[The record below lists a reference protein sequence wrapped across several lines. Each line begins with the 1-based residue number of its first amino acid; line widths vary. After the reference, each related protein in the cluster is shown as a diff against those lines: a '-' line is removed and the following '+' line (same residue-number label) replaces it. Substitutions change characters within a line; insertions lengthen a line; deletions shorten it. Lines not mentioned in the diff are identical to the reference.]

1 MGSAW
6 LDPDYLFVEI
16 AYSVAICDG
25 SLIVVGCHAESV
37 GKGSGDICTIGA
49 AANGILIT
57 IVRISGCGRG
67 GAAIDGNG
75 AATSTNTAANAC
87 RPVGSSGSDTATV
100 DGDVANSGIACAS
113 DARSLRTIIA
123 AQFCAGGIERAGA
136 AALAV
141 DIQCVAAVD
150 GDALRGGQRIAVGK
164 NQVHRAIDR
173 DAGADGDVAVNNVPS
188 TVHRRGA

>member
-1 MGSAW
+1 M
-6 LDPDYLFVEI
+6 LP
-16 AYSVAICDG
+16 
-25 SLIVVGCHAESV
+25 
-37 GKGSGDICTIGA
+37 
-49 AANGILIT
+49 
-57 IVRISGCGRG
+57 
-67 GAAIDGNG
+67 
-75 AATSTNTAANAC
+75 TA
-87 RPVGSSGSDTATV
+87 
-100 DGDVANSGIACAS
+100 
-113 DARSLRTIIA
+113 A